1 MKRLFLFIF
10 IISLSLNYFAQ
21 AQCRVRLVAPDANE
35 WIENNQERIKTM
47 TRTEW
52 QALDEGYKWPVFKSL
67 SPEKKHDFFRLKI
80 EQVRDNFEWNK
91 EEQAHIN
98 LLHKFFINN
107 PDLYNEEDEGKKSAS
122 EKFILEWIRK
132 AREEIK
138 WSKKLTYGITTE
150 LDDLLDK
157 EGNVR
162 TTSKSN
168 FTFKELDIEKKSK

>member
-1 MKRLFLFIF
+1 MHKHNAESGLL
-10 IISLSLNYFAQ
+10 LQ
-21 AQCRVRLVAPDANE
+21 MANE

-107 PDLYNEEDEGKKSAS
+107 PDLYNEEDE
-122 EKFILEWIRK
+122 EKNQRVK
-132 AREEIK
+132 N
-138 WSKKLTYGITTE
+138 SY
-150 LDDLLDK
+150 
-157 EGNVR
+157 
-162 TTSKSN
+162 
-168 FTFKELDIEKKSK
+168 